1 MHHFSFARQ
10 PILNLSLDVHA
21 YEFLYRPTD
30 QANDSNHS
38 ITAEVL
44 ASSIIDLGLDK
55 ASNNKLAFI
64 NMSYDDIMSPH
75 IESLPANKLVL
86 ELLEDIKPDPA
97 LVLRA
102 KSLHEKGFTFA
113 LDDFIYT
120 PDWDPLIDLADII
133 KFDLT
138 TTTLQENKALIQQ
151 LRTKKITF
159 LAEKVET
166 YQEFEAYRDISCE
179 LFQGYFFCKP
189 EHIKGKSITAN
200 SSTQTQLLAVV
211 NQPDITL
218 DELKNTIEQDPNLT
232 YMLLKYLNSA
242 YFSFSKPI
250 QSIKQ
255 AIVIIGINNLTKWVT
270 LLSLRNMSSKPSEL
284 LRISLVRAKL
294 AELIAVEKKFTN
306 SSSFFL
312 AGLLSNI
319 DAMLDSTMQNI
330 IPPMSLDSDIAN
342 ALLHR
347 EGAIG
352 QVLTNITE
360 YENQNALPTGIEI
373 SSAYLEACQWTDQ
386 TLNSLIS

>member
-1 MHHFSFARQ
+1 MHNFSFARQ

-21 YEFLYRPTD
+21 YEFLYRPTG
-30 QANDSNHS
+30 QGNDSDHS

-44 ASSIIDLGLDK
+44 SSSIIDLGLDK

-64 NMSYDDIMSPH
+64 NMSYEDIMNSH
-75 IESLPANKLVL
+75 IESLPANRLVL

-97 LVLRA
+97 LVLRV
-102 KSLHEKGFTFA
+102 KFLCEKGFTFA

-138 TTTLQENKALIQQ
+138 TTTFKENKALMHQ
-151 LRTKKITF
+151 LRTNKITF

-166 YQEFEAYRDISCE
+166 YQEFEAYRDIGCE

-189 EHIKGKSITAN
+189 EHIKGKSISAN
-200 SSTQTQLLAVV
+200 TIIQTKLLAAV
-211 NQPDITL
+211 NQPDISVN
-218 DELKNTIEQDPNLT
+218 ELQATIEQDPNLS

-242 YFSFSKPI
+242 HFSFSKPV

-255 AIVIIGINNLTKWVT
+255 AIVIIGMNNLSKWVT

-294 AELIAVEKKFTN
+294 AKLIAVEKKLKN

-319 DAMLDSTMQNI
+319 DAMLDSTMQDI
-330 IPPMSLDSDIAN
+330 IPPMSLDSDITN
-342 ALLHR
+342 ALVHKK
-347 EGAIG
+347 GVIG
-352 QVLTNITE
+352 QVLTEITQ
-360 YENQNALPTGIEI
+360 YEDQSVPPTGIDI
-373 SSAYLEACQWTDQ
+373 SDTYLKACQWSDQ
-386 TLNSLIS
+386 ALNSLIN